1 MNDFDLITFDCYGT
15 LIDWETGITDA
26 FRNEAAKD
34 GIDLKRDEVVAAYAT
49 AEAEVEGKEFVTYR
63 RVLCEAAR
71 CCAPRLGWELTEE
84 RASFLLQ
91 SLPAWKPFPDTNPA
105 LERLASRFHLGILS
119 NVDDELLL
127 ETLRHLTVTFELIVT
142 AEQVRSYKPRAAHFK
157 EAMSRKGTA
166 RWLHAG
172 QSWFHD
178 VRPALELGISV
189 AWINRKSEP
198 MPAGGR
204 KPRHVVNDL
213 NGLVD
218 LFGV

>member
-15 LIDWETGITDA
+15 LIDWETGIADT

-34 GIDLKRDEVVAAYAT
+34 GIDLRRDEVVAAYAS
-49 AEAEVEGKEFVTYR
+49 AEAEAEGKEFVTYR

-71 CCAPRLGWELTEE
+71 CCALSLGWELTEA

-91 SLPAWKPFPDTNPA
+91 SLPAWQPFPDTNPA

-119 NVDDELLL
+119 NVDDDLLV
-127 ETLRHLTVTFELIVT
+127 ETLRHFTVSFEMIVT

-178 VRPALELGISV
+178 IQPALELGVPV

-204 KPRHVVNDL
+204 IPLHVVNDL
-213 NGLVD
+213 DWLVD
-218 LFGV
+218 RVGA